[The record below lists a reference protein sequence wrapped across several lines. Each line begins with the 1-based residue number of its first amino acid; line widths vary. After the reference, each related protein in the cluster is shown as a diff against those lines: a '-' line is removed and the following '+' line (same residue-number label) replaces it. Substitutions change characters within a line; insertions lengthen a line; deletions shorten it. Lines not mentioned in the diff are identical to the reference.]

1 MRYGTQHGMI
11 ITAPHDR
18 VEVRQI
24 QRVGAEDV
32 TEAASEGHCV
42 RIRTQRT
49 DQRAV
54 VISLATMGTDHK
66 ALHEVDYRY
75 QLQGSAMR
83 IFVFEYI
90 TGGGYAGRPMVAE
103 LAREGDLMLNALI
116 RDLDAIPDVEVCTTR
131 DTRLPDLGFDIE
143 VQPVSSRA
151 ELLRAWSVAV
161 AEADAVWPIA
171 PETEGVLELLSGWVE
186 MAGRRLLSSRPD
198 GVQIAG
204 SKLATSRRLDE
215 RGVAV
220 VPTWRPMDLMP
231 IGDGC
236 WVLKP
241 DRGVG
246 CVGARLIR
254 GQRMLADAVADLP
267 DFEDWVLQPYLSGQ
281 AASLSLLVGNGQVD
295 LLGCNVQR
303 IVLDDDQFILLGC
316 EVNGLRCERLAYEQ
330 LGRAVV
336 DALPGLWGYVGVDLA
351 ITDEG
356 PVVLE
361 VNPRLTTSYIGLSE
375 SLGCNVAAMVVD
387 LIRPRGGEPEAR
399 SRPRRV
405 DVDLEQFHVA

>member
-1 MRYGTQHGMI
+1 
-11 ITAPHDR
+11 
-18 VEVRQI
+18 
-24 QRVGAEDV
+24 
-32 TEAASEGHCV
+32 
-42 RIRTQRT
+42 
-49 DQRAV
+49 
-54 VISLATMGTDHK
+54 
-66 ALHEVDYRY
+66 
-75 QLQGSAMR
+75 MR

-90 TGGGYAGRPMVAE
+90 TGGGYAERPMVAD
-103 LAREGDLMLNALI
+103 LAREGDLMLQALI
-116 RDLDAIPDVEVCTTR
+116 RDLHAIPDVHLCTTR
-131 DTRLPDLGFDIE
+131 DTRLPELGFAID

-186 MAGRRLLSSRPD
+186 IAGRSLLSSRPD

-215 RGVAV
+215 RGVSV
-220 VPTWRPMDLMP
+220 VPTWRPTELRL

-246 CVGARLIR
+246 CSGARLIR
-254 GQRMLADAVADLP
+254 SQRLLADAIADLP
-267 DFEDWVLQPYLSGQ
+267 DFEDWVVQPYLSGQ
-281 AASLSLLVGNGQVD
+281 AASLSLLVGNGQVE

-316 EVNGLRCERLAYEQ
+316 EVNGLRCERAAYEQ
-330 LGRAVV
+330 LSRAVV

-387 LIRPRGGEPEAR
+387 LMRPRAHDPETLL
-399 SRPRRV
+399 RPRRV

>member
-1 MRYGTQHGMI
+1 MLQALLR
-11 ITAPHDR
+11 D
-18 VEVRQI
+18 
-24 QRVGAEDV
+24 
-32 TEAASEGHCV
+32 
-42 RIRTQRT
+42 
-49 DQRAV
+49 
-54 VISLATMGTDHK
+54 
-66 ALHEVDYRY
+66 LHE
-75 QLQGSAMR
+75 
-83 IFVFEYI
+83 
-90 TGGGYAGRPMVAE
+90 
-103 LAREGDLMLNALI
+103 
-116 RDLDAIPDVEVCTTR
+116 IPDVQICTTR
-131 DTRLPDLGFDIE
+131 DTRLSELGFAIE

-171 PETEGVLELLSGWVE
+171 PETEGVLELLSGWVQ

-198 GVQIAG
+198 GVQIAS

-215 RGVAV
+215 CGVSV

-254 GQRMLADAVADLP
+254 GHRMLADAIADLP

-281 AASLSLLVGNGQVD
+281 AASLSLLVGNGRVE

-303 IVLDDDQFILLGC
+303 VALNDDQFILLGC
-316 EVNGLRCERLAYEQ
+316 EVNGLRCERHAYEQ
-330 LGRAVV
+330 LGRTVV
-336 DALPGLWGYVGVDLA
+336 EALPGLWGYVGVDLA
-351 ITDEG
+351 ITDGG

-387 LIRPRGGEPEAR
+387 LVRPRHREPDALL
-399 SRPRRV
+399 RPRRV

>member
-1 MRYGTQHGMI
+1 
-11 ITAPHDR
+11 
-18 VEVRQI
+18 
-24 QRVGAEDV
+24 
-32 TEAASEGHCV
+32 
-42 RIRTQRT
+42 
-49 DQRAV
+49 
-54 VISLATMGTDHK
+54 
-66 ALHEVDYRY
+66 
-75 QLQGSAMR
+75 
-83 IFVFEYI
+83 
-90 TGGGYAGRPMVAE
+90 
-103 LAREGDLMLNALI
+103 
-116 RDLDAIPDVEVCTTR
+116 
-131 DTRLPDLGFDIE
+131 
-143 VQPVSSRA
+143 
-151 ELLRAWSVAV
+151 
-161 AEADAVWPIA
+161 
-171 PETEGVLELLSGWVE
+171 
-186 MAGRRLLSSRPD
+186 
-198 GVQIAG
+198 
-204 SKLATSRRLDE
+204 
-215 RGVAV
+215 
-220 VPTWRPMDLMP
+220 MDLTP

-246 CVGARLIR
+246 CIGARLIR

-267 DFEDWVLQPYLSGQ
+267 DFEDRVLQSYLSGQ
-281 AASLSLLVGNGQVD
+281 AASLSLLVGNGQVE

-356 PVVLE
+356 PIVLE

-399 SRPRRV
+399 LRPRRV